1 MLLIEDIGG
10 KSAKT
15 ETITDAF
22 SEDTKV
28 LNTGL
33 MLLQFVCHEVIEV
46 GCVRVVHQ
54 FSFPKTAKE

>member
-15 ETITDAF
+15 ETITDTF

-28 LNTGL
+28 LNT
-33 MLLQFVCHEVIEV
+33 HEVIEAGCMRV
-46 GCVRVVHQ
+46 GHQ
-54 FSFPKTAKE
+54 LSFPKTVKE